1 MVCLFLLGVLQLI
14 ESLINRV
21 DLSESD
27 AETSLDFLLNDANEA
42 LISAFLVLL
51 RAKGETYE
59 EVKVLIFGVL
69 LELVYLWRFKIIV
82 CPPLELIEMILE
94 LII

>member
-1 MVCLFLLGVLQLI
+1 MGVQLI

-21 DLSESD
+21 DLSESE
-27 AETSLDFLLNDANEA
+27 AEASLDFLLNDTNEA

-59 EVKVLIFGVL
+59 EVRVSL
-69 LELVYLWRFKIIV
+69 LWGSVGISFCWYFERIV
-82 CPPLELIEMILE
+82 CPILIEY
-94 LII
+94 LIVDMMF